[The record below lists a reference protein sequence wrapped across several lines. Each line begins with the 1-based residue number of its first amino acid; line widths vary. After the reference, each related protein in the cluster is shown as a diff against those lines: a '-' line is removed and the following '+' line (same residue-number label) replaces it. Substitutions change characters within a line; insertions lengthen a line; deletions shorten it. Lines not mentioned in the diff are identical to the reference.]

1 MNKKFVSALLALS
14 IVSSSTLVYG
24 KTAKDETVYASLKSD
39 GSIAEIKVVN
49 HIYGSEDKDYY
60 TDYGS
65 YKDIKNLSGYEKPV
79 VNGSEIK
86 WPMNL
91 LKGNGLYY
99 EGSIEKELP
108 INVQIKYF
116 LDGKEVKAEEL
127 GGKNGRVKI
136 EFKVDFDSKN
146 KELASQLMAQIQVV
160 ANQDIFKNIVTEGSK
175 VVVGKKTTISFVALP
190 PKKQSFVLE
199 MDGTDIELEP
209 ISITLISS
217 GSAITGDIS
226 ENLNKL
232 TDGLGELSQGSKDIE
247 DGMSELVSG
256 TEKFKNGMINLNSGI
271 GSLSKASNEAA
282 AGTVAISGGM
292 DELHKGM
299 LQAAQESEGLIGGI
313 NSLSSGLGEIAKNSS
328 MFNGGI
334 SALNDGINGLSSG
347 MENLSAGM
355 DNLKSGHD
363 QLALLAQAL
372 LNDPSLKNNAQVQA
386 LANGVVSEAQGINAL
401 SQGMKQSSVGVKEIG
416 KNTRDLRDGYS
427 KFHTGITSASE
438 STKFMAGQVS
448 KLPEGLKLIG
458 DNFGVLKNGVNQFF
472 GGFSEINKAIGTIH
486 KETAALPSNIEKLRF
501 GQIEI
506 KNGINKLR
514 IEGLDTIKTEL
525 QTSLKESVL
534 GGSDKVSYTSFADNE
549 KNTNSTVQF
558 ILRTPAIKKLEVKK
572 AAVEEKV
579 EKKGFIARLLDLF
592 K

>member
-49 HIYGSEDKDYY
+49 HIYGSEDKEYY

-91 LKGNGLYY
+91 LKGKGLYY

-127 GGKNGRVKI
+127 GGKSGHVKI

-146 KELASQLMAQIQVV
+146 KELASQLMAQIQVA

-190 PKKQSFVLE
+190 PKEQSFALE
-199 MDGTDIELEP
+199 MDGIDIELEP
-209 ISITLISS
+209 ISITLLSS
-217 GSAITGDIS
+217 GSAIPGDIS

-232 TDGLGELSQGSKDIE
+232 TDGLGKLSQGSKGIE

-256 TEKFKNGMINLNSGI
+256 TEKIKNGMIDLNSGI

-355 DNLKSGHD
+355 DNLKGGHD
-363 QLALLAQAL
+363 QLVLLAQAL

-401 SQGMKQSSVGVKEIG
+401 SQGMKQSSAGIKEIG
-416 KNTRDLRDGYS
+416 KSIKDLRDGYS
-427 KFHTGITSASE
+427 KFHTGITSAAE
-438 STKFMAGQVS
+438 STKLMAGQVS

-472 GGFSEINKAIGTIH
+472 GGFGEISKAIGTIH

-514 IEGLDTIKTEL
+514 IEGLDTVKTEL
-525 QTSLKESVL
+525 QTSLNESVL
-534 GGSDKVSYTSFADNE
+534 GGSNKVSYTSFADNE

-558 ILRTPAIKKLEVKK
+558 ILRTPAIKKPEVKK